1 MAMRIFNVLGREK
14 QDFTT
19 IDEGRVGMY
28 VCGPTV
34 YEHSHLGHAKTYV
47 SFDVVARYLRY
58 AGYDLLYVQNIT
70 DVGHL
75 RANEEDRV
83 LVRAAQLNAKP
94 MQIVETYSRSY
105 FEDMDALGVM
115 RPDISPRASGHVPEQ
130 IEMIEQLIAKD
141 HAYAVDGNV
150 YFDVLSDANYGK
162 LSNRRVD
169 EQQDESRDIIGS
181 GKRHPADFALWKR
194 AEPEHILR
202 WNSPWGV
209 GFPGWHIECSAMAK
223 KYLGA
228 TFDIHG
234 GGIDNIYPHNENEIA
249 QSECANDCG
258 FANYWMLT
266 GSLNVLDPDE
276 GIPVKMSKS
285 LGNYIT
291 IKDALKDYRP
301 GELRYFILTSH
312 YSNPV
317 VFSDD
322 ALLSAKS
329 GWERLMNALRLVQR
343 QMNSANVD
351 EHGEAGNGFRER
363 LTQAQDEFR
372 QVMDDDFN
380 SPRGIAVLQDL
391 TRDVNSLLNS
401 EAQLSMSLLAAIS
414 DTYATLGGDVLGLLP
429 PDNQAQASDGKREA
443 ALIEM
448 LIAMRAQARAN
459 RDYARSDEIRDQLAG
474 LGIALEDRADGT
486 IWRLS

>member
-1 MAMRIFNVLGREK
+1 MTLQIFNVLGREK
-14 QDFTT
+14 QAFQPIQD
-19 IDEGRVGMY
+19 GRVGMY

-58 AGYDLLYVQNIT
+58 SGYDLLYVQNIT

-75 RANEEDRV
+75 LANEEDRI
-83 LVRAAQLNAKP
+83 LRRAAQLNAGP
-94 MQIVETYSRSY
+94 MQIVETYARSY
-105 FEDMDALGVM
+105 FEDMDALGVR

-130 IEMIEQLIAKD
+130 IEMIETLIANG
-141 HAYAVDGNV
+141 HAYNSDGNV
-150 YFDVLSDANYGK
+150 YFDVLSDADYGK
-162 LSNRRVD
+162 LSNRRVE
-169 EQQDESRDIIGS
+169 EQQDESRDLVGG
-181 GKRHPADFALWKR
+181 GKRHPADFALWKK

-228 TFDIHG
+228 NFDIHG

-249 QSECANDCG
+249 QSESANDVG

-291 IKDALKDYRP
+291 IKDALGTYRP
-301 GELRYFILTSH
+301 RELRYFILTSH

-317 VFSDD
+317 VFSEE
-322 ALLSAKS
+322 ALASAKS
-329 GWERLMNALRLVQR
+329 GCERLVNAVGLVRRRLNTAPDTDAADR
-343 QMNSANVD
+343 F
-351 EHGEAGNGFRER
+351 GER
-363 LTQAQDEFR
+363 LAAAKDEFR
-372 QVMDDDFN
+372 AVMDNDFN

-391 TRDVNSLLNS
+391 TRDVNTLLNNES
-401 EAQLSMSLLAAIS
+401 EVGLSTLAAIEK
-414 DTYATLGGDVLGLLP
+414 TYIALGGEVLGLLP
-429 PDNQAQASDGKREA
+429 PADASDSGDGQREG
-443 ALIEM
+443 ALIEL
-448 LIAMRAQARAN
+448 LISLRAQARAE
-459 RDYARSDEIRDQLAG
+459 RDFARSDQIRDQLAG
-474 LGIALEDRADGT
+474 LGIVLEDRVDGT
-486 IWRLS
+486 NWKLS

>member
-1 MAMRIFNVLGREK
+1 MTLQLFNVLGREK
-14 QDFTT
+14 QPFTPI
-19 IDEGRVGMY
+19 IDGRVGMY

-47 SFDVVARYLRY
+47 SFDVVARYLRWRGY
-58 AGYDLLYVQNIT
+58 ALLYVQNIT

-75 RANEEDRV
+75 RENEEDRV

-94 MQIVETYSRSY
+94 MQVVETYTRSY

-130 IEMIEQLIAKD
+130 IEMIETLLANG
-141 HAYAVDGNV
+141 HAYVADGSV
-150 YFDVLSDANYGK
+150 YFDVRSDEDYGK
-162 LSNRRVD
+162 LSNRRVE
-169 EQQDESRDIIGS
+169 EQQDESRELIGG

-202 WNSPWGV
+202 WNSPWGE

-249 QSECANDCG
+249 QSECANCEA

-291 IKDALKDYRP
+291 IKDALKNWRSQT
-301 GELRYFILTSH
+301 LRYFILTSH

-317 VFSDD
+317 VYGEE
-322 ALLSAKS
+322 ALASAKA
-329 GWERLMNALRLVQR
+329 GCERLMNARQLVLRQL
-343 QMNSANVD
+343 NSAP
-351 EHGEAGNGFRER
+351 EGEAGNGFLER
-363 LTQAQDEFR
+363 LDKAGSDFR
-372 QVMDDDFN
+372 AVMDDDFN

-401 EAQLSMSLLAAIS
+401 DAEVGTDTLAAINA
-414 DTYATLGGDVLGLLP
+414 TYQDLGGDVLGLLG
-429 PDNQAQASDGKREA
+429 DEAADAGDSQREA
-443 ALIEM
+443 ALIDLLVE
-448 LIAMRAQARAN
+448 MRAKARAQ
-459 RDYARSDEIRDQLAG
+459 RDYARSDHIRDQLTN
-474 LGIALEDRADGT
+474 LGIVLEDRADGT
-486 IWRLS
+486 LWKLP

>member
-1 MAMRIFNVLGREK
+1 MQIFNVLGREK
-14 QDFTT
+14 QPFKP
-19 IDEGRVGMY
+19 IHEGRVGMY

-58 AGYDLLYVQNIT
+58 SGCDLLYVQNIT

-94 MQIVETYSRSY
+94 MQVVETYTRSY

-130 IEMIEQLIAKD
+130 IEMIETLIAEG
-141 HAYAVDGNV
+141 HAYEVDGNV
-150 YFDVLSDANYGK
+150 YFDVLSDEDYGK
-162 LSNRRVD
+162 LSNRRVE
-169 EQQDESRDIIGS
+169 EQQDESRELVGGD
-181 GKRHPADFALWKR
+181 KRHPADFALWKK

-228 TFDIHG
+228 NFDIHG

-249 QSECANDCG
+249 QSECANHAA

-285 LGNYIT
+285 LGNYVT
-291 IKDALKDYRP
+291 IKDALEKYRP
-301 GELRYFILTSH
+301 QELRYFILTSH

-317 VFSDD
+317 LYSEDSL
-322 ALLSAKS
+322 ASAKS
-329 GWERLMNALRLVQR
+329 GWERLTNALRLVR
-343 QMNSANVD
+343 QQLNSAPDND
-351 EHGEAGNGFRER
+351 AGDAFLARLNRAKRDFRR
-363 LTQAQDEFR
+363 
-372 QVMDDDFN
+372 VMDDDFN

-391 TRDVNSLLNS
+391 TRDVNTLLNS
-401 EAQLSMSLLAAIS
+401 ETEVGVATLAAINE
-414 DTYATLGGDVLGLLP
+414 TYAALGGDVLGLLP
-429 PDNQAQASDGKREA
+429 TAGEVESSDGQRES

-448 LIAMRAQARAN
+448 LIDMRAQARAD
-459 RDYARSDEIRDQLAG
+459 RDYARSDAIRDQLAA
-474 LGIALEDRADGT
+474 LGVVLEDRADGT
-486 IWRLS
+486 IWKLA

>member
-1 MAMRIFNVLGREK
+1 MSLQIFNVLGRQK
-14 QDFTT
+14 QAFTP
-19 IDEGRVGMY
+19 IHDGRVGMY

-58 AGYDLLYVQNIT
+58 RGYNLLYVQNIT

-94 MQIVETYSRSY
+94 MQVVETYTRSY
-105 FEDMDALGVM
+105 FEDMDALGVQ

-130 IEMIEQLIAKD
+130 IEMIETLIAEG
-141 HAYAVDGNV
+141 HAYEVAGNV
-150 YFDVLSDANYGK
+150 YFDVLSDEEYGK
-162 LSNRRVD
+162 LSNRRVG
-169 EQQDESRDIIGS
+169 EQQDESRELAGED
-181 GKRHPADFALWKR
+181 KRHPADFALWKK

-228 TFDIHG
+228 NFDIHG

-249 QSECANDCG
+249 QSECANHTA

-266 GSLNVLDPDE
+266 GSLNVPDPDE

-285 LGNYIT
+285 LGNYVT
-291 IKDALKDYRP
+291 VKDALEAYRP
-301 GELRYFILTSH
+301 QELRYFILTSH

-317 VFSDD
+317 LYSEDSL
-322 ALLSAKS
+322 ASAKS
-329 GWERLMNALRLVQR
+329 GWERLNNALRLVRR
-343 QMNSANVD
+343 QLNSAPD
-351 EHGEAGNGFRER
+351 NGDGDAFLAR
-363 LTQAQDEFR
+363 LNDAKAEFR
-372 QVMDDDFN
+372 AVMDDDFN

-391 TRDVNSLLNS
+391 TRDVNTLLNS
-401 EAQLSMSLLAAIS
+401 DIEIGLSTLAAINE
-414 DTYATLGGDVLGLLP
+414 TYTALGGDVLGLAP
-429 PDNQAQASDGKREA
+429 AADADGSGDGRREA

-448 LIAMRAQARAN
+448 LIDMRAQARAE
-459 RDYARSDEIRDQLAG
+459 RDYFRSDEIRDQLAA
-474 LGIALEDRADGT
+474 LGIVLEDRADGT
-486 IWRLS
+486 IWKLQ

>member
-1 MAMRIFNVLGREK
+1 MRIFNVLGREK
-14 QDFTT
+14 QAFTP
-19 IDEGRVGMY
+19 IHDGRVGMY

-47 SFDVVARYLRY
+47 SFDVVARYLRFR
-58 AGYDLLYVQNIT
+58 GFDLLYVQNIT

-75 RANEEDRV
+75 RANEEDRI

-94 MQIVETYSRSY
+94 MQIVETYTRSY

-130 IEMIEQLIAKD
+130 IEMIEALVAKG
-141 HAYAVDGNV
+141 HAYAVEGNV
-150 YFDVLSDANYGK
+150 YFDVLSDADYGK
-162 LSNRRVD
+162 LSNRRVA
-169 EQQDESRDIIGS
+169 EQQDESRELAGGD
-181 GKRHPADFALWKR
+181 KRHPADFALWRK

-228 TFDIHG
+228 NFDIHG

-249 QSECANDCG
+249 QSESANAMA
-258 FANYWMLT
+258 FANYWLLT

-291 IKDALKDYRP
+291 IKDALQSYRAQ
-301 GELRYFILTSH
+301 ELRYFILTSH

-317 VFSDD
+317 VFSEE
-322 ALLSAKS
+322 ALASAKS
-329 GWERLMNALRLVQR
+329 GWERLMNAVRLLRR
-343 QMNSANVD
+343 GMNSAPEND
-351 EHGEAGNGFRER
+351 AGEGFRHR
-363 LTQAQDEFR
+363 LTAARAAFR
-372 QVMDDDFN
+372 SVMDDDFN

-401 EAQLSMSLLAAIS
+401 EAELGLATLTAI
-414 DTYATLGGDVLGLLP
+414 DRTYTELGGDVLGLLP
-429 PDNQAQASDGKREA
+429 AAEASAPGDGQRED
-443 ALIEM
+443 ALIEL
-448 LIAMRAQARAN
+448 LIDMRAQARAD
-459 RDYARSDEIRDQLAG
+459 RDYARSDQIRDQLSG
-474 LGIALEDRADGT
+474 LGIVLEDRPDGT
-486 IWRLS
+486 IWKLN

>member
-1 MAMRIFNVLGREK
+1 MTLQIFNVLGRQK
-14 QDFTT
+14 QPFTP
-19 IDEGRVGMY
+19 IHEGRVGMY

-58 AGYDLLYVQNIT
+58 RGDDLLYVQNIT

-75 RANEEDRV
+75 LANEEDRI
-83 LVRAAQLNAKP
+83 LRRAAQLNAKP
-94 MQIVETYSRSY
+94 MQIVETYTRSY
-105 FEDMDALGVM
+105 FEDMDALGVQ

-130 IEMIEQLIAKD
+130 IEMIESLIANG

-150 YFDVLSDANYGK
+150 YFDVLSDADYGK
-162 LSNRRVD
+162 LSNRRVE
-169 EQQDESRDIIGS
+169 EQQDESRDLVG
-181 GKRHPADFALWKR
+181 GDKRHPADFALWKR

-228 TFDIHG
+228 NFDIHG

-249 QSECANDCG
+249 QSESANDVG

-291 IKDALKDYRP
+291 IKDALQMYRP
-301 GELRYFILTSH
+301 QVLRYFILTSH

-317 VFSDD
+317 VFSDE
-322 ALLSAKS
+322 ALASAKS
-329 GWERLMNALRLVQR
+329 GWERLMNAVRLVR
-343 QMNSANVD
+343 QQLNSSP
-351 EHGEAGNGFRER
+351 ESEAGNGFLAR
-363 LTQAQDEFR
+363 LESAKADFAS
-372 QVMDDDFN
+372 VMDDDFN

-391 TRDVNSLLNS
+391 TRDVNTLLNS
-401 EAQLSMSLLAAIS
+401 DTEVGAATLTAIG
-414 DTYATLGGDVLGLLP
+414 DTYTALGGDVLGLVP
-429 PDNQAQASDGKREA
+429 AVEAGDDGDRQREG
-443 ALIEM
+443 ALIEL
-448 LIAMRAQARAN
+448 LIEMRAQARAD
-459 RDYARSDEIRDQLAG
+459 RDYARSDQIRDELAA
-474 LGIALEDRADGT
+474 LGIVLEDRVDGT
-486 IWRLS
+486 IWKLQ

>member
-1 MAMRIFNVLGREK
+1 MTLQLFNVLGREK
-14 QDFTT
+14 QPFRPI
-19 IDEGRVGMY
+19 IDGRVGMY

-47 SFDVVARYLRY
+47 SFDVVARYLRWR
-58 AGYDLLYVQNIT
+58 GYDLLYVQNIT

-94 MQIVETYSRSY
+94 MQVVETYTRSY
-105 FEDMDALGVM
+105 FEDMDALGVA

-130 IEMIEQLIAKD
+130 IDMIETLIAGG
-141 HAYAVDGNV
+141 HAYVADGNV
-150 YFDVLSDANYGK
+150 YFDVLSDADYGK
-162 LSNRRVD
+162 LSNRRV
-169 EQQDESRDIIGS
+169 EQQQDESRELVGGD
-181 GKRHPADFALWKR
+181 KRHPADFALWKR

-228 TFDIHG
+228 NFDIHG

-249 QSECANDCG
+249 QSECANHAA
-258 FANYWMLT
+258 FANYWLLT

-291 IKDALKDYRP
+291 IKDALQEWRP
-301 GELRYFILTSH
+301 QELRYFILTSH

-317 VFSDD
+317 VYSEE
-322 ALLSAKS
+322 ALASAKA
-329 GWERLMNALRLVQR
+329 GWERLMNARQLVRRQLNTAPEGGAGGDFMSRLQR
-343 QMNSANVD
+343 AES
-351 EHGEAGNGFRER
+351 
-363 LTQAQDEFR
+363 EFR
-372 QVMDDDFN
+372 AVMDDDVN

-401 EAQLSMSLLAAIS
+401 DAPVGVETLVAI
-414 DTYATLGGDVLGLLP
+414 DATYQTLGGDVLGLLP
-429 PDNQAQASDGKREA
+429 AADDDAGGDSQREA
-443 ALIEM
+443 ALIDM
-448 LIAMRAQARAN
+448 LVDMRAQARAE
-459 RDYARSDEIRDQLAG
+459 RDYARSDQIRDQLAS
-474 LGIALEDRADGT
+474 LGITLEDRADGT
-486 IWRLS
+486 LWKLS

>member
-1 MAMRIFNVLGREK
+1 MRIFNVLGRQK
-14 QDFTT
+14 QAFTP
-19 IDEGRVGMY
+19 IHEGRVGMY

-58 AGYDLLYVQNIT
+58 RGDDLLYVQNIT

-75 RANEEDRV
+75 LANDEDRI
-83 LVRAAQLNAKP
+83 LARAAQLNAKP
-94 MQIVETYSRSY
+94 MQVVETYTRSY
-105 FEDMDALGVM
+105 FEDMDALGVQ

-130 IEMIEQLIAKD
+130 IEMIETLIANG

-150 YFDVLSDANYGK
+150 YFDVLSDADYGK
-162 LSNRRVD
+162 LSNRRVE
-169 EQQDESRDIIGS
+169 EQRDESRELVGGD
-181 GKRHPADFALWKR
+181 KRHPADFALWKK

-228 TFDIHG
+228 NFDIHG

-249 QSECANDCG
+249 QSESANNVG

-291 IKDALKDYRP
+291 IKDALRTYRP
-301 GELRYFILTSH
+301 QELRYFMLTSH
-312 YSNPV
+312 YRNPV
-317 VFSDD
+317 VFSEE
-322 ALLSAKS
+322 ALASAKS
-329 GWERLMNALRLVQR
+329 GWERLMNAVRLVR
-343 QMNSANVD
+343 QQLNSAPESD
-351 EHGEAGNGFRER
+351 AGIGFLER
-363 LTQAQDEFR
+363 LESAKAEFAA
-372 QVMDDDFN
+372 VMDDDFN

-391 TRDVNSLLNS
+391 TRDVNTLLNS
-401 EAQLSMSLLAAIS
+401 ETEVGAATLAAIN
-414 DTYATLGGDVLGLLP
+414 DAYTALGGAVLGLVP
-429 PDNQAQASDGKREA
+429 AAEASEGGDGQREA
-443 ALIEM
+443 ALIEL
-448 LIAMRAQARAN
+448 LIEMRAQARAD
-459 RDYARSDEIRDQLAG
+459 RDYARSDQIRDELAA
-474 LGIALEDRADGT
+474 LGVFLEDRVDGT
-486 IWRLS
+486 IWKLQ